1 MYKTIENSDVI
12 FQAIFEALDL
22 SECCLEHIVSF
33 ADMGDFSLDSINSIV
48 IGASIGILAIVV
60 KPFIL
65 LLEES
70 KDFWF
75 FCGFCESL
83 MRST

>member
-1 MYKTIENSDVI
+1 MYQTIESVDVT

-22 SECCLEHIVSF
+22 PNCCLEHVISF
-33 ADMGDFSLDSINSIV
+33 ADMGDFSLDSVNSIV
-48 IGASIGILAIVV
+48 IGASIGILTVVV

-65 LLEES
+65 LLQES
-70 KDFWF
+70 NDFWY

-83 MRST
+83 MR